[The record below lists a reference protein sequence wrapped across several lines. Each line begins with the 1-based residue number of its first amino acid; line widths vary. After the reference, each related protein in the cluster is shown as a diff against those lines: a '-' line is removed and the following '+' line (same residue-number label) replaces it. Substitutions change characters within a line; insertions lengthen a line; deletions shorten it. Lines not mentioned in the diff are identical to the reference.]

1 MSRTLT
7 FQQITDSR
15 DTEIEKCL
23 PELETR
29 IQKLEK
35 LLNIEGVEVEIGNPY
50 LLDWTESMGK
60 YYKELAEK
68 TTIPEQKERLLKLA
82 NTKQIQYRANFRIKK
97 NTRQITWNDIYKI
110 VNSVKA
116 VPYSFE

>member
-1 MSRTLT
+1 MGRKLV

-15 DTEIEKCL
+15 NMDIEKCL

-35 LLNIEGVEVEIGNPY
+35 LLNIEGVDVKIGDPY
-50 LLDWTESMGK
+50 LIDWTESMGK

-97 NTRQITWNDIYKI
+97 STRKITWNDIYKI

-116 VPYSFE
+116 VPYNFE